1 MDFLTSTARDH
12 IVTWSLGDWLD
23 LNPDTTSQASNLT
36 PVAQTSTA
44 GYYWMSRR
52 LAEYAEILG
61 YDRRLSEHYGALAER
76 IRERF
81 NREFLDPRT
90 GIYAEN

>member
-1 MDFLTSTARDH
+1 M
-12 IVTWSLGDWLD
+12 
-23 LNPDTTSQASNLT
+23 
-36 PVAQTSTA
+36 AQTSTA

-81 NREFLDPRT
+81 NREFLDPGPASMRRIRRRHRT
-90 GIYAEN
+90 RKNTPPGTMGL